1 MSKFP
6 VPYLRDP
13 STIFNIRDFYKYSVP
28 FWILA
33 KEMFYTNNL
42 YHPTPCHFFLQ
53 LLAQKGI
60 LRRVYTQNIDG
71 LERKA
76 GLEPP
81 LLIEGHGTCARGA
94 CHYCMSEFDIKTL
107 QKAANNRQIP
117 LCPKCGSDIK
127 VIIV

>member
-1 MSKFP
+1 MPF
-6 VPYLRDP
+6 LRDP
-13 STIFNIRDFYKYSVP
+13 STIFDIRDFREYTVP

-76 GLEPP
+76 GLDSPI
-81 LLIEGHGTCARGA
+81 LIEGHGTCSKCA
-94 CHYCMSEFDIKTL
+94 CCVCGHKYEDSVPQQAVNGRT
-107 QKAANNRQIP
+107 IP
-117 LCPKCGSDIK
+117 LCGVCGGSIK
-127 VIIV
+127 VVFDE